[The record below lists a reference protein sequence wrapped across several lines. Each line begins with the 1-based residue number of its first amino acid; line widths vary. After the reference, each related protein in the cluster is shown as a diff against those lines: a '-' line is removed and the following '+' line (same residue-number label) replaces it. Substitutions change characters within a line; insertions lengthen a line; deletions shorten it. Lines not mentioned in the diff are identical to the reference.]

1 MASKYDWDFIRPLDQ
16 TANIAAMA
24 QGNQQ
29 INAGLQG
36 IGNAVT
42 GYADAMKQRNTD
54 QILNTLMGAKTSAE
68 LPNAMNAVQ
77 ALQQQYGRGYD
88 QTEIRNAIDT
98 RGSTLAQR
106 DLQGINLQQA
116 QAAQAAIPTLNQAGA
131 AEAIRMGANPEQMNA
146 LAALG
151 IDTSGHAQRYGTNA
165 QGDARYAAEGA
176 ERRSNRAQDVAW
188 REQQARQ
195 QQSNWQSESDFRA
208 DESDW
213 RRGGELAAENPK
225 SAGYAVDA
233 SGNLVTV
240 ANQGVSRMDA
250 YGALAGVRGI
260 RNNNP
265 GNLGFA
271 GQRGASRENGNG
283 RFASFGTP
291 EEGLGAMSK
300 QLDLH
305 FSGKSAKAK
314 EAGRPLQSI
323 TDIVTAWAPPNE
335 NNTAK
340 YIADISK
347 QLGVSPTARLN
358 MNDPKTK
365 MAFMKSIVQ
374 KENGGNP
381 YSDEQYQ
388 AGISGKVGTSK
399 GASNAIGN
407 VVPQA
412 AMSKVTSGYQD
423 SIAKA
428 TRDFAVNE
436 ATAQTKGS
444 LAATGKNVDTWLAAK
459 GETSI
464 TGGSDNPI
472 FTRSADIAKMA
483 RNEPMFKA
491 LPAAAQLKVLDGA
504 YGFVNSTGLFE
515 YVPNA
520 ELKKFI
526 RQESTRTKDD
536 SKNQFNVTKKA
547 IFEQSYQD
555 LAQAFQASGSRPPSR
570 EAAMQL
576 LDPQYK
582 PKQAAQPKPQ
592 PVQPKPVAPAS
603 KASPAAQAIK
613 ATAPKVTQIDRN
625 LADRAA
631 RKQAEFA
638 ALEKRLATK
647 KIPKSVAR
655 PTPSTAFKL
664 PTGATN
670 LSQKDIDKMLKEYKV
685 R

>member
-1 MASKYDWDFIRPLDQ
+1 
-16 TANIAAMA
+16 
-24 QGNQQ
+24 
-29 INAGLQG
+29 
-36 IGNAVT
+36 
-42 GYADAMKQRNTD
+42 
-54 QILNTLMGAKTSAE
+54 
-68 LPNAMNAVQ
+68 
-77 ALQQQYGRGYD
+77 
-88 QTEIRNAIDT
+88 
-98 RGSTLAQR
+98 
-106 DLQGINLQQA
+106 
-116 QAAQAAIPTLNQAGA
+116 
-131 AEAIRMGANPEQMNA
+131 
-146 LAALG
+146 
-151 IDTSGHAQRYGTNA
+151 
-165 QGDARYAAEGA
+165 
-176 ERRSNRAQDVAW
+176 
-188 REQQARQ
+188 
-195 QQSNWQSESDFRA
+195 
-208 DESDW
+208 
-213 RRGGELAAENPK
+213 
-225 SAGYAVDA
+225 
-233 SGNLVTV
+233 
-240 ANQGVSRMDA
+240 
-250 YGALAGVRGI
+250 
-260 RNNNP
+260 
-265 GNLGFA
+265 
-271 GQRGASRENGNG
+271 
-283 RFASFGTP
+283 
-291 EEGLGAMSK
+291 
-300 QLDLH
+300 
-305 FSGKSAKAK
+305 
-314 EAGRPLQSI
+314 
-323 TDIVTAWAPPNE
+323 
-335 NNTAK
+335 
-340 YIADISK
+340 
-347 QLGVSPTARLN
+347 
-358 MNDPKTK
+358 
-365 MAFMKSIVQ
+365 
-374 KENGGNP
+374 
-381 YSDEQYQ
+381 
-388 AGISGKVGTSK
+388 
-399 GASNAIGN
+399 
-407 VVPQA
+407 
-412 AMSKVTSGYQD
+412 MSKVTSGYQD

-647 KIPKSVAR
+647 EIPKSVAR